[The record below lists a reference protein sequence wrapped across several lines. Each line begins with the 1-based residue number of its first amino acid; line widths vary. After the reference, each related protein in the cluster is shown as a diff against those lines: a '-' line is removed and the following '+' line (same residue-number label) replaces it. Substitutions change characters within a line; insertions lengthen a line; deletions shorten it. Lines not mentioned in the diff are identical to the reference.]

1 MRHIENHPHP
11 GPALEGTAGRLFE
24 RLADLS
30 QVPPAVRRFHWRAGR
45 FHGRALVTTRRFA
58 GLFGLPS
65 RSGEFD
71 IAVDVWCDERGE
83 IWTRHFPPR
92 PMQSRLRAQD
102 GVLVERLGFATLRFR
117 LHATAQALDWECIG
131 VRLLG
136 VPLPPRW
143 FRVIARESA
152 AGGRYRFE
160 AGASLPGLGRL
171 VHYDGWLDVA

>member
-1 MRHIENHPHP
+1 M
-11 GPALEGTAGRLFE
+11 LFA

-30 QVPPAVRRFHWRAGR
+30 AVPPEVGAFHERAGR
-45 FHGRALVTTRRFA
+45 FHGRARVTTRWWAR
-58 GLFGLPS
+58 LFGLPG

-71 IAVDVWCDERGE
+71 IAVDVGRDGAGE

-92 PMQSRLRAQD
+92 PMQSRLHAD
-102 GVLVERLGFATLRFR
+102 GGALVERLGPATLRFR
-117 LHATAQALDWECIG
+117 LHATHDALTWECVA
-131 VRLLG
+131 VRVLG

-152 AGGRYRFE
+152 AQGKYRFE
-160 AGASLPGLGRL
+160 AGASLPGLGPL